1 MCAHSTAS
9 HAQTSRFCCLAT
21 SLFFPR
27 PLIRSCRALIRGG
40 ASQHRNALQ
49 RRSGER
55 VGVSV
60 MHHSHSTAR
69 FRGPAHYNTH
79 TYTCSTCLAHL
90 LRSPLSRDM
99 SSRIHI
105 NGLQQYD
112 DTDWSPDYS
121 TCRRKSHPK
130 SCEQHNSL
138 HRPNSTARGNS
149 PLTATQFLEL
159 EDTRTL

>member
-1 MCAHSTAS
+1 M
-9 HAQTSRFCCLAT
+9 
-21 SLFFPR
+21 
-27 PLIRSCRALIRGG
+27 
-40 ASQHRNALQ
+40 
-49 RRSGER
+49 

-60 MHHSHSTAR
+60 MHHSHSTTG

-90 LRSPLSRDM
+90 LRSPLSRVM

-121 TCRRKSHPK
+121 TCWRKSHPK

-149 PLTATQFLEL
+149 PLKTTQFLDL
-159 EDTRTL
+159 KDTENIVVRKEAQESSVQRRISEKVARGDLHTRRAEWSLCAV